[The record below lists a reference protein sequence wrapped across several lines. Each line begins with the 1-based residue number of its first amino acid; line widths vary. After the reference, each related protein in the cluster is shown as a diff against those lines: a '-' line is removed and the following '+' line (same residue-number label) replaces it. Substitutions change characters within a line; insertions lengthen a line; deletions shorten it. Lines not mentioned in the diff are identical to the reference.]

1 MTRSGSIVYYMAA
14 VVCGCL
20 FMSVALVVVG
30 DASLRNSAGGGRD
43 LFLLYFLS
51 VVNGW
56 CAALVFAF
64 LLRRTASLAGWLR
77 GWQWAL
83 AGAVLSPV
91 VVWTMATLWTHALL
105 GRIPL
110 SWPRLLLAMNVIF
123 LGPMMTLA
131 LPGSVA
137 RALLAASAAGAP
149 TALVLLAIHRAF
161 QPRSG

>member
-1 MTRSGSIVYYMAA
+1 MTRSGSMVYYLAA

-20 FMSVALVVVG
+20 FMSAALVVAG
-30 DASLRNSAGGGRD
+30 DASLRNPAGGGGE
-43 LFLLYFLS
+43 LLLLYFLS
-51 VVNGW
+51 MVNGW

-91 VVWTMATLWTHALL
+91 VVWVMATLWTHALL

-110 SWPRLLLAMNVIF
+110 SWPRLLLAMNAIF
-123 LGPMMTLA
+123 LGPMTALT
-131 LPGSVA
+131 LPGSIA
-137 RALLAASAAGAP
+137 RALLAAAAAGAP
-149 TALVLLAIHRAF
+149 TALVLFAIHRSF
-161 QPRSG
+161 QPRSD